1 MNKKKRPLV
10 FCIVSQVD
18 AFEMYHTILM
28 EIEELFS
35 QSLDDVKLFLAAI
48 YSKQLPMRGHSVKVS
63 FGIKQR
69 REITLDRNYD
79 RRLRHINLNIILNF
93 PYELILKVFSSMLT
107 EKKIIFLSSKLR

>member
-48 YSKQLPMRGHSVKVS
+48 YSKQLPTRGDSVKVS
-63 FGIKQR
+63 FGIKQK

-79 RRLRHINLNIILNF
+79 RRLRHINLNIILNY